1 MTFTREKSLGV
12 FESVTVPASNA
23 ISTFNDTNP
32 NAYYDPAN
40 PLGSV
45 KVAGLG
51 VKMQVVTELTGPIK
65 VMIVKVTS

>member
-1 MTFTREKSLGV
+1 MS
-12 FESVTVPASNA
+12 
-23 ISTFNDTNP
+23 IFNDTNP

-51 VKMQVVTELTGPIK
+51 VKIQVLLELSGR
-65 VMIVKVTS
+65 SR